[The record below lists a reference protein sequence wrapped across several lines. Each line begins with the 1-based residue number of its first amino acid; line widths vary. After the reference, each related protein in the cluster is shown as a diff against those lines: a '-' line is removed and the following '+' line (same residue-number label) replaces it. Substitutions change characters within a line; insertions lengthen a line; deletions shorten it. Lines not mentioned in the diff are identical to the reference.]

1 MHNFKSGHLTK
12 CIDRLANNAI
22 IQLLKLQIKSISQ
35 NMNHIENQRGGE
47 HIGNQW
53 RVEHLTPFD
62 SRAATELLPVLASN
76 EIAAIQ
82 IHQFLDRQDL
92 DIVIG
97 NMGKQDIQWYEN
109 KEFQQGRIGINATG
123 FGYDADGKQ
132 RYFGLTPEATK
143 SRDEIFK
150 GASNPIDKIITF
162 FSSNGYN
169 ASVATEPEMQNAQ
182 YFTGLVRAM
191 GAKSTLH
198 FDYAPN
204 QLPGWSVSDADEQY
218 GLVLYLQMPTEGG
231 ALTVYN
237 RPWQPEDELHNND
250 IGQKG
255 TYGFTEDF
263 LESVPHTT
271 ILPAAG
277 DLIVFKSRNFH
288 QVEAITSDK
297 PRLGLTTFMS
307 LKDRSL
313 SLWS

>member
-1 MHNFKSGHLTK
+1 MNY
-12 CIDRLANNAI
+12 IEN
-22 IQLLKLQIKSISQ
+22 QE
-35 NMNHIENQRGGE
+35 NMNHIES
-47 HIGNQW
+47 QW
-53 RVEHLTPFD
+53 GVERLGPEN
-62 SRAATELLPVLASN
+62 SAEACALLPALASN

-82 IHQFLDRQDL
+82 IAQFLGRQDL
-92 DIVIG
+92 DIVIE
-97 NMGKQDIQWYEN
+97 NMSKQNIEWYEN

-123 FGYDADGKQ
+123 FGYEADGKKK
-132 RYFGLTPEATK
+132 YLDLTPQAAK

-150 GASNPIDKIITF
+150 GTSNPIDKIIKF
-162 FSSNGYN
+162 FSSNGY
-169 ASVATEPEMQNAQ
+169 SVSIATEPDMQNAQ
-182 YFTGLVRAM
+182 YFAGLIRAM

-204 QLPGWSVSDADEQY
+204 QLPGWSASDADEQY

-231 ALTVYN
+231 ELTVYN

-263 LESVPHTT
+263 LADTPYVT
-271 ILPAAG
+271 ILPKAG
-277 DLIVFKSRNFH
+277 DLVVFKTRNFH
-288 QVEAITSDK
+288 QVGEIKSDK

-307 LKDRSL
+307 LKDGSL